1 MFAKIMTF
9 SEENLERR
17 IKEMGIAYPDVVLAQ
32 AKIETGYFTS
42 EIFRENNNMFGMK
55 VAKQRETTAIG
66 ENRNHAQY
74 TSWIQSLID
83 YKLWQDKMIHKA
95 RTKHAYLN
103 YLKRNYA
110 EDKDYITKIKKL
122 L

>member
-1 MFAKIMTF
+1 MF

-17 IKEMGIAYPDVVLAQ
+17 IEELGIAYPDIVLAQ

-42 EIFRENNNMFGMK
+42 DIFKENHNMFGMK

-74 TSWIQSLID
+74 TNWLQSLID

-95 RTKHAYLN
+95 RNKRAYLA
-103 YLKRNYA
+103 YLSRNYA
-110 EDKDYITKIKKL
+110 EDKNYIRKIKKL